1 MHYHP
6 TLATALA
13 QTRVADL
20 HETAGRTQQ
29 ARRTLAADTADV
41 VVSANRL
48 DAYPR
53 LGRLLVTIERSARR

>member
-1 MHYHP
+1 MHHHP

-20 HETAGRTQQ
+20 HATAGRAQQ
-29 ARRTLAADTADV
+29 ARRALDARPPADTPDV

-53 LGRLLVTIERSARR
+53 LWAHR

>member
-20 HETAGRTQQ
+20 HATAGRAQQ
-29 ARRTLAADTADV
+29 ARRTLDARPPSDTADV
-41 VVSANRL
+41 VSTNRL
-48 DAYPR
+48 GAHPR
-53 LGRLLVTIERSARR
+53 LSGPVGRRG